1 MVSLL
6 LSKNGYVLFSSLY
19 DYESHLNDCLLSFE
33 SDCRR
38 IGCLGMPGDGSTMLG
53 LALTGGGFSWAYFYL
68 TSEKMVWV
76 EVSW

>member
-53 LALTGGGFSWAYFYL
+53 LALT
-68 TSEKMVWV
+68 
-76 EVSW
+76 